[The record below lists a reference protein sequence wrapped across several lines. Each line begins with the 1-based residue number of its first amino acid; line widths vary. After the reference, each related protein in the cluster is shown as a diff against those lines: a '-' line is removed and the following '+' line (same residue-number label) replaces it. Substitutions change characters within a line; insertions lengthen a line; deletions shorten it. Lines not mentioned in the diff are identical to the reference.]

1 MELTSSAFDANCDI
15 PRRYT
20 CEGLDVAPPL
30 HWSGVPAGAASLTLI
45 VDDPDAPDPAAP
57 LKPWVHWVVIDM
69 EAHVSGLPPGGR
81 PLPAGARSGL
91 NDWHRIGYGGPCPPV
106 GRHRYRFTLYA
117 LDSWLTAL
125 YQPTRAAVER
135 AMAGHILARAELVGM
150 YRKTRP

>member
-1 MELTSSAFDANCDI
+1 MELISSAFDAHGDI

-30 HWSGVPAGAASLTLI
+30 HWSGVPAGAESLTLI
-45 VDDPDAPDPAAP
+45 VDDPDAPDPDAP
-57 LKPWVHWVVIDM
+57 VKPWVHWVVIDM
-69 EAHVSGLPPGGR
+69 DPHVSGLPQGGK

-91 NDWHRIGYGGPCPPV
+91 NDWRRTGYGGPCPPV

-117 LDSWLTAL
+117 LNIWLTAL

-135 AMAGHILARAELVGM
+135 AMAGHILAQAELVGM

>member
-1 MELTSSAFDANCDI
+1 MELTSSAFDAHGDI

-20 CEGLDVAPPL
+20 GEGLDVAPPL
-30 HWSGVPAGAASLTLI
+30 HWSDVPPGASSLTLI

-57 LKPWVHWVVIDM
+57 LKPWVHWVVIDLDPQ
-69 EAHVSGLPPGGR
+69 VSGLPQGGR

-91 NDWHRIGYGGPCPPV
+91 NDWHRTGYGGPCPPV

-117 LDSWLTAL
+117 LDNWLTAL
-125 YQPTRAAVER
+125 YHPTRAAVER

-150 YRKTRP
+150 YRKKRP